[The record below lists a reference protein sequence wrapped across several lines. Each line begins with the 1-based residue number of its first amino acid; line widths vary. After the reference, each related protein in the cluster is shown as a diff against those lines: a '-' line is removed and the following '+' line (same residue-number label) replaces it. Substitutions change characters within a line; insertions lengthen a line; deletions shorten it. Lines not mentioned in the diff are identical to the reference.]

1 MSSKRNLFLGIILSL
16 VIVTLMTFS
25 LTFARYSGD
34 GKQEGTFSGEMDY
47 IVSNQILIGSV
58 DEFLT
63 AIENGYTNIKIDD
76 DVDNPLVITGGI
88 SDVNSDLT
96 IDLNGHELQRNNRDP
111 LLNVTEG
118 VRLTII
124 DTKGGGSFY
133 NPVGSVLRISG
144 GTLTVADGIF
154 ESGPRDGFGGVNDAN
169 GYRYDREYAALQNG
183 VYTTA
188 AGASMTSGESY
199 EVTYYENNFSV
210 QEQTYIQSIGTAP
223 VILPDVSQEEG
234 ENGVLHYHVNGNMFF
249 PAGASSPLDQEGDL
263 YLYYTVEGDNIDNT
277 NMAATDRSADFYY
290 TYYATRKQETNGIS
304 YDYVG
309 REKQENLSEEQYLV
323 TVYGYRNVKES
334 AASLAGTVPDF
345 SAIQMYS
352 GNLYVRGGRYTSYF
366 GEDSTYCVR
375 ATGGYMA
382 VENGRFEAVG
392 QSVCVGIEYG
402 QETDIDQEYLR
413 VSEGNF
419 YSEIGDTIQVS
430 GGRMIVNSGTFT
442 KDASSSDLS
451 DLTGVNAIG
460 ANNSAIHVS
469 GGELRMGGVQ
479 QADGKVKEI
488 QFTLT
493 GSNINGV
500 EMEENDSFRIRSYA
514 SLSNLKFSIN
524 TEKRGQYTYGIL
536 TNGGELICSD
546 TVIDLYGTYSA
557 GLLSNGGN
565 TTIQNGFTCNVV
577 CTNGNTD
584 TTSVLSSTAISTEGG
599 SITFDD
605 SSSAIITTDGL
616 GITSRASS
624 EVNSVIFI
632 NGDMS
637 LTSSH
642 GTAIYM
648 SGGVLAINAQLSNG
662 EYVARPET
670 ALEKTVNIKS
680 AILNNPWVSPPGEV
694 ITLDEIYNG
703 IYVEGGSLYSYGTLN
718 VDHTGVPNE
727 TPSNSNFNLHETY
740 QIKSYAIR
748 VTSATTNVYDSNV
761 TIYRGEITNS
771 SGGGLFVGGTGST
784 TENTIVNLG
793 QAGVV
798 GQPVIRITGD
808 GVYGFQNNG
817 SGYAGNW
824 QYRLPRT
831 GGNAV
836 EVNGGSLNI
845 ANGFYE
851 AINLGNG
858 IVVRSGKAEIDGGTF
873 YGNDN
878 YTSSGGSVAGP
889 GASYAL
895 KVYGGTAVINGGD
908 FGQNSSGTISQGS
921 GVFIMGTS
929 EINRGTAEIH
939 GGTFK
944 VAGQAGFSVF
954 QYADVTFREKGKTE
968 QIHVEGGAAAIAVE
982 SQHNTSTKITIYSG
996 HFYASHANNSD
1007 NTDGIWYGNGNV
1019 ILTIYEGTFESENIR
1034 SGLYLDAN
1042 PGGNIKIYKGTFIGA
1057 VNHTVGSAWN
1067 QKRYCANGISGS
1079 YNARYSDIIHESS
1092 SVAGYY
1098 DKNENNSY
1106 DIIDRTEFINTLQ
1119 DDRLINNYDVS
1130 YYKVIVS

>member
-144 GTLTVADGIF
+144 GTLTIADGIF
-154 ESGPRDGFGGVNDAN
+154 ESGPRDGFGGVNGAN

-188 AGASMTSGESY
+188 AGASMTSYAGY
-199 EVTYYENNFSV
+199 EVTYYKNNFSV
-210 QEQTYIQSIGTAP
+210 QEQTYTQSIGTAP
-223 VILPDVSQEEG
+223 VILPNVSQEEG
-234 ENGVLHYHVNGNMFF
+234 ENGVLHYHVNGNMYF
-249 PAGASSPLDQEGDL
+249 PSGSSTSLDREGDL

-334 AASLAGTVPDF
+334 AASLAGTRPDF

-624 EVNSVIFI
+624 EVNSVILI

-648 SGGVLAINAQLSNG
+648 SGGILAINAQLSNG

-680 AILNNPWVSPPGEV
+680 TILNNPWVSPPGEV

-703 IYVEGGSLYSYGTLN
+703 VYVEGGSLYSYGTLN
-718 VDHTGVPNE
+718 VTHTGVSNE

-761 TIYRGEITNS
+761 TIYRGLITNS

-793 QAGVV
+793 QEKVV

-808 GVYGFQNNG
+808 KWHSGPQANGNNYD
-817 SGYAGNW
+817 SNW
-824 QYRLPRT
+824 QYVLPLT

-845 ANGFYE
+845 ANGIYE
-851 AINLGNG
+851 ATNLGNA
-858 IVVRSGKAEIDGGTF
+858 IVIKSGDAIINGGTF

-878 YTSSGGSVAGP
+878 YRIASQWWGQTIEASDGGSIAGP

-895 KVYGGTAVINGGD
+895 KVYGGTIKIYNGY
-908 FGQNSSGTISQGS
+908 FGQKYENNSWTVSKGS
-921 GVFIMGTS
+921 GVFVMGTS
-929 EINRGTAEIH
+929 ATNRGKAEIH
-939 GGTFK
+939 GGTFN
-944 VAGQAGFSVF
+944 VAGQAGFSIF
-954 QYADVTFREKGKTE
+954 QYADVTFGTYGQKE
-968 QIHVEGGAAAIAVE
+968 QININGGYAAVAIE
-982 SQHNTSTKITIYSG
+982 MRHETDTSVKIYSG
-996 HFYASHANNSD
+996 DFTAS
-1007 NTDGIWYGNGNV
+1007 NTSGGVDAIWYGNNYAT
-1019 ILTIYEGTFESENIR
+1019 LWIYDGTFTSHVR
-1034 SGLYLDAN
+1034 SGLYFYVS
-1042 PGGNIKIYKGTFIGA
+1042 PEESVRISGGTFNGGTRAIGDQS
-1057 VNHTVGSAWN
+1057 GSAYFYN
-1067 QKRYCANGISGS
+1067 NGWGNS
-1079 YNARYSDIIHESS
+1079 YIIE
-1092 SVAGYY
+1092 AGYSAY
-1098 DKNENNSY
+1098 NV
-1106 DIIDRTEFINTLQ
+1106 
-1119 DDRLINNYDVS
+1119 VS
-1130 YYKVIVS
+1130 NIEQEISLYERVADSGATTIRVHKIS